1 MTITMQSFDSSPL
14 GAFVKSNLNVRG
26 GGVGGVWHA
35 SRGDGA
41 DVDSIVYD
49 LDPADFSIFRLAH
62 LSPGVQVEG
71 CGGKEDILFMNTWD
85 GISGGGHIGE
95 YPVDAESWAEEN
107 WPLTPD
113 RGTSD
118 WINPDGIG
126 GDTET
131 LWVSFIN
138 STGSGGD
145 IWEMD
150 QTDWSYIRHTPA
162 VYTRCDAVGGS
173 STACWCSQLETS
185 GFAITGDHWMQLDVN
200 DLTNELQDRYIY
212 QPLEPDL
219 VTEGIGGSDVRVWIN
234 RTYWDDNEATGQMF
248 GVDAFDLLSDGIVA
262 ASPAANPRG
271 TGGS

>member
-1 MTITMQSFDSSPL
+1 MQSFGSSTL
-14 GAFVKSNLNVRG
+14 EAFVKSPLNVRG
-26 GGVGGVWHA
+26 GGGVGGIWHT

-41 DVDSIVYD
+41 DVDSVVYD

-62 LSPGVQVEG
+62 LSPGAQAEG
-71 CGGKEDILFMNTWD
+71 CGGKADVLFINTWD
-85 GISGGGHIGE
+85 GISGGGRIGE
-95 YPVDAESWAEEN
+95 YPVDAASWAEEN

-113 RGTSD
+113 RSTLD

-126 GDTET
+126 GDSET
-131 LWVSFIN
+131 LWVAFIH
-138 STGSGGD
+138 SSGSAGA

-150 QTDWSYIRHTPA
+150 QSDWSYIRHTPA

-173 STACWCSQLETS
+173 STACWCSQVETS
-185 GFAITGDHWMQLDVN
+185 GSVITGDHWMQLDVD
-200 DLTNELQDRYIY
+200 DLGNELQDHYTY

-219 VTEGIGGSDVRVWIN
+219 VTEGIGGSDVRVWAN
-234 RTYWDDNEATGQMF
+234 KTYWDDNEATGKVF
-248 GVDAFDLLSDGIVA
+248 ELDPFDLSGFRVA